1 MYMEINLSNNNKATF
16 SALSLGE
23 IFILNETD
31 VCVKIGF
38 GNADNTWNFT
48 AQDIQIVDNDTEVIV
63 PEETKMW
70 KMVPKFYY

>member
-1 MYMEINLSNNNKATF
+1 MKINLLNNNKAVF
-16 SALSLGE
+16 SALSPGE

-38 GNADNTWNFT
+38 GNEGNTWNFT
-48 AQDIQIVDNDTEVIV
+48 AQDIQTVDNDTKVIV